1 MKSKQPKTNMKKFS
15 FIWLGLCQQDETEK
29 QDVNPKILPSTSE
42 KNKLNSNSMS
52 KSKSNNLKKIR
63 GKSEKIR
70 ENPGKF
76 GKRINYCK
84 RVSCCHIP
92 EKHHPL
98 CEEIWSKLNI

>member
-63 GKSEKIR
+63 RKSEKIR
-70 ENPGKF
+70 EN
-76 GKRINYCK
+76 
-84 RVSCCHIP
+84 S
-92 EKHHPL
+92 EKGQITVKEYHAVIFKKNTIHYV
-98 CEEIWSKLNI
+98 KKYGQN